1 MTNPT
6 PSPLKHIRCVPGD
19 IAPIV
24 FLPGDPGRVKRIAA
38 QMDEAHPVS
47 YTHLTLPTSDLV

>member
-1 MTNPT
+1 MTNIK

-24 FLPGDPGRVKRIAA
+24 KRWFEPFGKPGDALQAMFLLNG
-38 QMDEAHPVS
+38 
-47 YTHLTLPTSDLV
+47 LPE